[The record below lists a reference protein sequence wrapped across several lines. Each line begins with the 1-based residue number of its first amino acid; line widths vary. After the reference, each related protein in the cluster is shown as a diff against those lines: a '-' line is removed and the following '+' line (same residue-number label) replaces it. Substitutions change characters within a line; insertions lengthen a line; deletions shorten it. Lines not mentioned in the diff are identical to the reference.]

1 MSETITLTETRERMP
16 WRAVAAGCAAMLV
29 GIGLARFAYT
39 PLIPAVVDAGW
50 FAPAAALYL
59 GAANLLGYL
68 AGAMAGNRLSGR
80 FGAVPVLRWSMAA
93 SAVSLL
99 VCAEPLGFLWVFVWR
114 LVAGIAGGALMV
126 VAAPTALARVPQG
139 RRGLAGGLIFTG
151 VGLGIAVSGTLVPML
166 LQVGLAQTWLA
177 LGGLCAVLTV
187 LVWRWWPQSGAP
199 RRVGGAR
206 VATGGAVIALLAVYG
221 LIAAGLVPH
230 MVLLVDFVVRGLERS
245 FALGAAVWIALG
257 IGAVCGPTLAGRLA
271 DRIGFAAGLRLYLV
285 VVGLAVVAL
294 AVGAGEIGLFVSAV
308 VGGASIP
315 GVVPLVLGRVHD
327 LVEDPSARLGTW
339 GRATMAFAVGQ
350 AAGAYGFSALYD
362 RVGSYPLIFALA
374 AGLMALALAIDLV
387 WVRRPTP

>member
-1 MSETITLTETRERMP
+1 
-16 WRAVAAGCAAMLV
+16 MLV

-39 PLIPAVVDAGW
+39 PLIPAVVEAGW

-68 AGAMAGNRLSGR
+68 AGALVGNRLSAR
-80 FGAVPVLRWSMAA
+80 LGARPVLRWAMAA
-93 SAVSLL
+93 SALSLL
-99 VCAEPLGFLWVFVWR
+99 VCAEPLGFAWVFVWR

-126 VAAPTALARVPQG
+126 VAAPTALAQVPQG

-151 VGLGIAVSGTLVPML
+151 VGLGIALSGTLVPAL
-166 LQVGLAQTWLA
+166 LKVGLAETWLA
-177 LGGLCAVLTV
+177 LGGLCAAVTA
-187 LVWRWWPQSGAP
+187 LVWNWWPGGGAP
-199 RRVGGAR
+199 RKVGGAR
-206 VATGGAVIALLAVYG
+206 VATGGAVVALLAVYG

-245 FALGAAVWIALG
+245 FAFGATVWIVLGVGAA
-257 IGAVCGPTLAGRLA
+257 CGPTVAGRLG

-285 VVGLAVVAL
+285 LVAL
-294 AVGAGEIGLFVSAV
+294 AIVAPAFGVGDIALFISAV
-308 VGGASIP
+308 IGGASIP

-327 LVEDPSARLGTW
+327 LVEDPTARLGTW
-339 GRATMAFAVGQ
+339 GRATMAFALGQ
-350 AAGAYGFSALYD
+350 AVGAYGFSALYD
-362 RVGSYPLIFALA
+362 WVGSYPLIFALA

>member
-1 MSETITLTETRERMP
+1 MTLTETRERMP

-177 LGGLCAVLTV
+177 LGGLCSVLTV

>member
-1 MSETITLTETRERMP
+1 
-16 WRAVAAGCAAMLV
+16 MLV

-39 PLIPAVVDAGW
+39 PLIPAVVAAGW
-50 FAPAAALYL
+50 FDPAAALYL

-68 AGAMAGNRLSGR
+68 VGAVLGNRLSAR
-80 FGAVPVLRWSMAA
+80 LGAVSVLRWSMAA

-126 VAAPTALARVPQG
+126 VAAPTALAQVPQG
-139 RRGLAGGLIFTG
+139 RRGFAGGLIFTG
-151 VGLGIAVSGTLVPML
+151 VGLGIAISGTLVPAL
-166 LQVGLAQTWLA
+166 LQVGLAETWLA
-177 LGGLCAVLTV
+177 LGGICAAVTL
-187 LVWRWWPQSGAP
+187 LVWNWWPEG
-199 RRVGGAR
+199 GGAR
-206 VATGGAVIALLAVYG
+206 RIGSTRASSSGAVIALLAVYG

-285 VVGLAVVAL
+285 VVGLAVGAL
-294 AVGAGEIGLFVSAV
+294 ALGVGETGLFASAI

-315 GVVPLVLGRVHD
+315 GVVPLVLGRLHD
-327 LVEDPSARLGTW
+327 LVEDPAARLGTW
-339 GRATMAFAVGQ
+339 GRAAMAFAVGQ

-374 AGLMALALAIDLV
+374 AGLMVLALAIDLV

>member
-177 LGGLCAVLTV
+177 LGGLCSVLTV

-206 VATGGAVIALLAVYG
+206 VASGGAMIALLAVYG

>member
-1 MSETITLTETRERMP
+1 MTETSARMP

-39 PLIPAVVDAGW
+39 PLIPAVVEAGW

-68 AGAMAGNRLSGR
+68 AGAVAGNRLSAR

-93 SAVSLL
+93 CAVSLL
-99 VCAEPLGFLWVFVWR
+99 VCAEPLGFLWVFLWR

-126 VAAPTALARVPQG
+126 VAAPTALAQVPQG

-151 VGLGIAVSGTLVPML
+151 VGLGIAISGTLVPAL
-166 LQVGLAQTWLA
+166 LQIGLVETWLA
-177 LGGLCAVLTV
+177 LGGLCAVFTL
-187 LVWRWWPQSGAP
+187 LVWTWWPEGAAP
-199 RRVGGAR
+199 RRLGGAR
-206 VATGGAVIALLAVYG
+206 ASSSVSVIALLAVYG

-257 IGAVCGPTLAGRLA
+257 IGAACGPTLAGRLA

-285 VVGLAVVAL
+285 VVGLAVAAL
-294 AVGAGEIGLFVSAV
+294 ALGVGEIGLFVSAV

-327 LVEDPSARLGTW
+327 LVEDPAARLGTW
-339 GRATMAFAVGQ
+339 GRAAMAFAVGQ

-362 RVGSYPLIFALA
+362 RLGSYPLIFALA
-374 AGLMALALAIDLV
+374 AGLMALALVIDLV

>member
-1 MSETITLTETRERMP
+1 MSEMTTAAGRTGEMP
-16 WRAVAAGCAAMLV
+16 WRAVSAACAAMLV

-39 PLIPAVVDAGW
+39 PLIPAVVEAGW
-50 FAPAAALYL
+50 FEPAAALYL

-68 AGAMAGNRLSGR
+68 AGAVLGNRLSGR

-151 VGLGIAVSGTLVPML
+151 VGLGIAISGTLVPTL
-166 LQVGLAQTWLA
+166 LQVGLEQTWLA
-177 LGGLCAVLTV
+177 LGGLCALLTA
-187 LVWRWWPQSGAP
+187 LVWTWWPDGAVP
-199 RRVGGAR
+199 RKVGGAR
-206 VATGGAVIALLAVYG
+206 AASGGAVIALLAVYG

-230 MVLLVDFVVRGLERS
+230 MVLLVDYVVRGLERS

-257 IGAVCGPTLAGRLA
+257 IGAACGPTLAGRLA

-285 VVGLAVVAL
+285 VVGLAIVAL
-294 AVGAGEIGLFVSAV
+294 AVGVGEIGLFVSAV

-327 LVEDPSARLGTW
+327 LVEDPVARLGTW

>member
-1 MSETITLTETRERMP
+1 MTTAAGRTGEMP
-16 WRAVAAGCAAMLV
+16 WRAVSAACAAMLV

-39 PLIPAVVDAGW
+39 PLIPAVVEAGW
-50 FAPAAALYL
+50 FEPAAALYL

-68 AGAMAGNRLSGR
+68 AGAVLGNRLSGR

-151 VGLGIAVSGTLVPML
+151 VGLGIAISGTLVPTL
-166 LQVGLAQTWLA
+166 LQVGLEQTWLA
-177 LGGLCAVLTV
+177 LGGLCALLTA
-187 LVWRWWPQSGAP
+187 LVWTWWPDGAVP
-199 RRVGGAR
+199 RKVGGAR
-206 VATGGAVIALLAVYG
+206 AASGGAVIALLAVYG

-230 MVLLVDFVVRGLERS
+230 MVLLVDYVVRGLERS

-257 IGAVCGPTLAGRLA
+257 IGAACGPTLAGRLA

-285 VVGLAVVAL
+285 VVGLAIVAL
-294 AVGAGEIGLFVSAV
+294 AVGVGEIGLFVSAV

-327 LVEDPSARLGTW
+327 LVEDPVARLGTW

>member
-1 MSETITLTETRERMP
+1 
-16 WRAVAAGCAAMLV
+16 MLV

-39 PLIPAVVDAGW
+39 PLIPAVVEAGW
-50 FAPAAALYL
+50 FAPATALYL

-68 AGAMAGNRLSGR
+68 AGAVLGNRLSAR

-93 SAVSLL
+93 SALSLL

-126 VAAPTALARVPQG
+126 IAAPTALAQVPQA
-139 RRGLAGGLIFTG
+139 RRGLAGGVIFTG
-151 VGLGIAVSGTLVPML
+151 VGLGIAVSGTLVPAL
-166 LQVGLAQTWLA
+166 LQVGLAETWLA
-177 LGGLCAVLTV
+177 LGGLCAVLTL
-187 LVWRWWPQSGAP
+187 LVWNWWPEGGTP

-206 VATGGAVIALLAVYG
+206 SSSSGAVIALLAVYG

-245 FALGAAVWIALG
+245 FALGAVVWIALG
-257 IGAVCGPTLAGRLA
+257 IGAACGPTLAGRLA

-294 AVGAGEIGLFVSAV
+294 AVGAGDIGLFVSAV

-327 LVEDPSARLGTW
+327 LVEDPVARLGTW

-350 AAGAYGFSALYD
+350 AVGAYGFSALYD

-374 AGLMALALAIDLV
+374 AGLMAVALAIDLV

>member
-177 LGGLCAVLTV
+177 LGGLCSVLTV